1 MSPIHSTTTYRGA
14 PVFAFAQ
21 AIKAAGLQP
30 PETVYADGLLHR
42 FSTSGKRGD
51 FSGWYVLHDGAVP
64 AGVFGCWR
72 AGLTET
78 WSSKHEHTL
87 TYAECSM
94 LRQRIKV
101 AKALRDADTLQR
113 QQQTQVAAT
122 KKWEVA
128 LPVGQ
133 HAYLTAKGVQGYKLR
148 ADGEMLLVPLHD
160 TNGMVHSVQ
169 SITPQGHKRFM
180 TGGRVRGCY
189 YGLGQA
195 SSVWVVCEGV
205 ATAHSIHEATNLT
218 LAAAFSA
225 SNLMPVAQALK
236 QKNPECTIIIAADDD
251 HLTEGNPG
259 LTAARAAAMAVGG
272 LVVMPQFPANRPGKA
287 TDFNDLSAL
296 AGTGVV
302 HECFAE
308 VMEGLSHDL

>member
-1 MSPIHSTTTYRGA
+1 MIADH
-14 PVFAFAQ
+14 FAQ
-21 AIKAAGLQP
+21 AIEATGLTP
-30 PETVYADGLLHR
+30 PDTIDADGQLHR
-42 FSTSGKRGD
+42 FSATGKRND
-51 FSGWYVLHDGAVP
+51 RAGWYVLHADGLA

-72 AGLTET
+72 TGLTET
-78 WSSKHEHTL
+78 WCSKAEGTL
-87 TYAECSM
+87 TQAERDTM
-94 LRQRIKV
+94 RQRV
-101 AKALRDADTLQR
+101 KAAQVQRDAVTQQR
-113 QQQTQVAAT
+113 QQQAQAIAT
-122 KKWEVA
+122 ERWETA

-148 ADGEMLLVPLHD
+148 VDGEMLLVPLHD

-180 TGGRVRGCY
+180 AGGRVRGCY

-308 VMEGLSHDL
+308 VMEGLSHEL

>member
-1 MSPIHSTTTYRGA
+1 MIADH
-14 PVFAFAQ
+14 FAQ
-21 AIKAAGLQP
+21 AIEATGLTP
-30 PETVYADGLLHR
+30 PDTIDADGQLHR
-42 FSTSGKRGD
+42 FSATGKRND
-51 FSGWYVLHDGAVP
+51 RAGWYVLHADGLA

-72 AGLTET
+72 TGLTET
-78 WSSKHEHTL
+78 WCSKAEGTL
-87 TYAECSM
+87 TQAERDTM
-94 LRQRIKV
+94 RQRV
-101 AKALRDADTLQR
+101 KAAQVQRDAVTQQR
-113 QQQTQVAAT
+113 QQQAQAIAT
-122 KKWEVA
+122 ERWETA

-148 ADGEMLLVPLHD
+148 VDGEMLLVPLHD

-272 LVVMPQFPANRPGKA
+272 LVVMPQFPAHRPRKC
-287 TDFNDLSAL
+287 TDFNDLFAL
-296 AGTGVV
+296 AGAGAVR
-302 HECFAE
+302 ECFAE

>member
-14 PVFAFAQ
+14 PVFAFVQ

-30 PETVYADGLLHR
+30 PETVYSDGLLHR
-42 FSTSGKRGD
+42 FSTNGKRGD
-51 FSGWYVLHDGAVP
+51 FSGWYVLHADGLA

-72 AGLTET
+72 TGLTEI
-78 WSSKHEHTL
+78 WCSKAEGTL
-87 TYAECSM
+87 TQAERDTM
-94 LRQRIKV
+94 RQRV
-101 AKALRDADTLQR
+101 KAAQVQRDAVTQQR
-113 QQQTQVAAT
+113 QQQAQAIAT
-122 KKWEVA
+122 ERWETA

-148 ADGEMLLVPLHD
+148 VDGEMLLVPLHD

-308 VMEGLSHDL
+308 VMEGLSHEL

>member
-1 MSPIHSTTTYRGA
+1 MIADH
-14 PVFAFAQ
+14 FAQ
-21 AIKAAGLQP
+21 AIEATGLTP
-30 PETVYADGLLHR
+30 PDTIDADGQLHR
-42 FSTSGKRGD
+42 FSATGKRND
-51 FSGWYVLHDGAVP
+51 RAGWYVLHADGLA

-72 AGLTET
+72 TGLTET
-78 WSSKHEHTL
+78 WCSKAEGTL
-87 TYAECSM
+87 TQAERDTM
-94 LRQRIKV
+94 RQRV
-101 AKALRDADTLQR
+101 KAAQVQRDAVTQQR
-113 QQQTQVAAT
+113 QQQAQAIAT
-122 KKWEVA
+122 ERWETA

-148 ADGEMLLVPLHD
+148 VDGEMLLVPLHD

>member
-1 MSPIHSTTTYRGA
+1 MIADH
-14 PVFAFAQ
+14 FAQ
-21 AIKAAGLQP
+21 AIEATGLTP
-30 PETVYADGLLHR
+30 PDTIHADGQLHR
-42 FSTSGKRGD
+42 FSATGKRND
-51 FSGWYVLHDGAVP
+51 RAGWYVLHADGLA

-72 AGLTET
+72 TGLTET
-78 WSSKHEHTL
+78 WCSKAEGTL
-87 TYAECSM
+87 TQAERDTM
-94 LRQRIKV
+94 RLRV
-101 AKALRDADTLQR
+101 KAAQVQRDAVTQQR
-113 QQQTQVAAT
+113 QQQAQAIAT
-122 KKWEVA
+122 ERWETA

-148 ADGEMLLVPLHD
+148 VDGEMLLVPLHD

>member
-1 MSPIHSTTTYRGA
+1 MIADH
-14 PVFAFAQ
+14 FAQ
-21 AIKAAGLQP
+21 AIEATGLTP
-30 PETVYADGLLHR
+30 PDTIHADGQLHR
-42 FSTSGKRGD
+42 FSATGKRND
-51 FSGWYVLHDGAVP
+51 RAGWYVLHADGLA

-72 AGLTET
+72 TGLTET
-78 WSSKHEHTL
+78 WCSKAEGTL
-87 TYAECSM
+87 TQAERDTM
-94 LRQRIKV
+94 RQRV
-101 AKALRDADTLQR
+101 KAAQVQRDAVTQQR
-113 QQQTQVAAT
+113 QQQAQAIAT
-122 KKWEVA
+122 ERWETA

-133 HAYLTAKGVQGYKLR
+133 HAYLTTKGVQGYKLR
-148 ADGEMLLVPLHD
+148 VDGEMLLVPLHD

-308 VMEGLSHDL
+308 VMEGLSHEL

>member
-1 MSPIHSTTTYRGA
+1 MIADH
-14 PVFAFAQ
+14 FAQ
-21 AIKAAGLQP
+21 AIEATGLTP
-30 PETVYADGLLHR
+30 PDTIDADGQLHR
-42 FSTSGKRGD
+42 FSATGKRND
-51 FSGWYVLHDGAVP
+51 RAGWYVLHADGLA

-72 AGLTET
+72 TGLTET
-78 WSSKHEHTL
+78 WCSKAEGTL
-87 TYAECSM
+87 TQAERDTM
-94 LRQRIKV
+94 RQRV
-101 AKALRDADTLQR
+101 KAAQVQRDAVTQQR
-113 QQQTQVAAT
+113 QQQAQAIAT
-122 KKWEVA
+122 ERWETA

-148 ADGEMLLVPLHD
+148 VDGEMLLVPLHD

-308 VMEGLSHDL
+308 VMEGLSHEL